1 MTLWNREIFRLKSR
15 QFAIKIAKYIFQR
28 YLTLIYLLAFLSL
41 LFLPHHI
48 LHEEARPDEKAL
60 LIGQVLI
67 CLQLM
72 QL

>member
-41 LFLPHHI
+41 LFLPL